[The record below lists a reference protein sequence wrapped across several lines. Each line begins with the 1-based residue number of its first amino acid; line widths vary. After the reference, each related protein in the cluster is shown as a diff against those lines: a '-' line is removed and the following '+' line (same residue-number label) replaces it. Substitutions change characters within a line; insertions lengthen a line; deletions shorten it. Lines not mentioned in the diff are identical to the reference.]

1 MPYKIVSLYKIIMM
15 NKILSKII
23 FWLMGWEIIGSLNYP
38 KKCIVIAAPHTSNW
52 DFLIGRCYGY
62 IVGITPK
69 YLIKSELFVPVL
81 GTLFKWNGGIPVY
94 RKSQH
99 NIVAQIVSI
108 FNNTDELILGIAP
121 EGTRKRV
128 EKWKTGFY
136 HIAHN
141 SNIPILLM
149 AMDYENKKV
158 GIIDSITP
166 TVDIEKDM
174 LFIQEKYK
182 DIKGCIPENYNPIIR

>member
-1 MPYKIVSLYKIIMM
+1 MPYKIVTLCKIRMM
-15 NKILSKII
+15 KKILSKII
-23 FWLMGWEIIGSLNYP
+23 FWLMGWEVIGTSDYP
-38 KKCIVIAAPHTSNW
+38 KKCIVVAAPHTSNW

-69 YLIKSELFVPVL
+69 YLIKSELFFPVL

-99 NIVAQIVSI
+99 NIVDQIITRFS
-108 FNNTDELILGIAP
+108 NTNELILGIAP

-166 TVDIEKDM
+166 TADIEKDL